1 MKLYA
6 KEIASAIGGEIIGG
20 DVEINS
26 ISTNSREIG
35 KNCLFIP
42 LKGEKF
48 DGHRF
53 IETAVQ
59 NGAACILTQEDGAY
73 TVPSIRVENTHDAM
87 GALAKY
93 YRQKFD
99 IPFVGL
105 TGSVGKTTTK
115 DMIAN
120 VLAQKYNVLKTE
132 GNFNNDIGVPLT
144 LFRLEDSHEC
154 AVIEMGMNHFNE
166 ISYLTNIV
174 CPDIAVITNVGVS
187 HIENLGSREGILKAK
202 CEIFESMKPDSPKIL
217 NGDNDMLISVKDKYE
232 NIVYF
237 GTENTDFPVYAD
249 NIEENGIEGIDC
261 IIHYGIDVVP
271 VSIPLPGRHNVSNA
285 LSAAAVGFKL
295 GLDAVQIKN
304 GIESF
309 KPTGGRMDIVK
320 TDRYTI
326 INDVY
331 NANPASVEA
340 GIDVLSKAK
349 GKTCCVLGDML
360 ELGDY
365 AKSLHSEVGEY
376 AVDKGI
382 DVLVCIGELSE
393 NMYKAAIVKRAIDV
407 YYFAS
412 VDEFKEKAESLIE
425 VGMTVLVK
433 ASRGMHFE
441 RIVDYLRDFK

>member
-6 KEIASAIGGEIIGG
+6 KEIASAIGGEIIGD

-48 DGHRF
+48 DAHKF
-53 IETAVQ
+53 IPSAVENGAVCVFTQEEGTYPVTAVK
-59 NGAACILTQEDGAY
+59 
-73 TVPSIRVENTHDAM
+73 VENTHDAM
-87 GALAKY
+87 GRLAAY
-93 YRQKFD
+93 YRSKFD

-115 DMIAN
+115 DMIAS
-120 VLAQKYNVLKTE
+120 VLAQKYNVLKTV

-144 LFRLEDSHEC
+144 LFGLEEGHEC

-166 ISYLTNIV
+166 ISYLTNIAK
-174 CPDIAVITNVGVS
+174 PDIAVITNVGVS

-202 CEIFESMKPDSPKIL
+202 CEIFESMKKDAPKIL
-217 NGDNDMLISVKDKYE
+217 NGDNDMLATVADKYE
-232 NIVYF
+232 NITYF
-237 GTENTDFPVYAD
+237 GIENKNADIYAD
-249 NIEENGIEGIDC
+249 NIVPRGIDGISC
-261 IIHYGIDVVP
+261 AIHYGSENFDVN
-271 VSIPLPGRHNVSNA
+271 IPIPGRHMVSNA

-295 GLDAVQIKN
+295 GLNCDEIKK
-304 GIESF
+304 GIETF
-309 KPTGGRMDIVK
+309 EPTGGRMDIIK
-320 TDRYTI
+320 TDKYII

-340 GIDVLSKAK
+340 GIDVLKYAE
-349 GKTCCVLGDML
+349 GKTCCILGDMF
-360 ELGDY
+360 ELGEY
-365 AKSLHSEVGEY
+365 APKMHAEVGEY
-376 AVDKGI
+376 AVEKNV

-393 NMYKAAIVKRAIDV
+393 NMYTAALKKRSENV
-407 YYFAS
+407 YYFKT
-412 VDEFKEKAESLIE
+412 VEDFEKEKDNVLFD
-425 VGMTVLVK
+425 GLTVLVK

-441 RIVDYLRDFK
+441 KVVEMLK